1 MTEGGDSSANVKGRG
16 ELRSGLLS
24 VARSLEENCLKLLT
38 EISHSRAQGKE
49 AMEEATALD
58 KEKGEA
64 ARNQLQQALEGA
76 LEPARGKIRDAY
88 MEASKLIYAM
98 AAARERQ
105 REIDRR
111 VEFEGKHLD
120 MLQKAIV
127 NLNTLVRDLDGGAI
141 DPNVVGQNEII
152 QMDRELEKSI
162 LMAQEDEKR
171 RISIVIHDGPAQ
183 ILANLIMRVDF
194 CSRLLAKKPEEAAGE
209 LVSLRKEMQDLL
221 DDVRRFI
228 FELRPMTLDDLG
240 FLPTLQRFVENMKP
254 TLPFDL
260 QLVIRGQPPELPK
273 LTAIVLYRV
282 IQEGITNIAK
292 HASATRGTIKLQSV
306 DEDNV
311 SLVIE
316 DDGRG
321 FDIKTISQMVAMG
334 RLGLHSSQ
342 KRVELVDGTFALSS
356 EQGKGTSIKVTVPV
370 RRVS

>member
-1 MTEGGDSSANVKGRG
+1 MTEDGDGGAYVKGRG

-24 VARSLEENCLKLLT
+24 IARTLEENCLKLLT
-38 EISHSRAQGKE
+38 EISHTRAQGKE
-49 AMEEATALD
+49 AIAEATALD

-64 ARNQLQQALEGA
+64 ARNQLKLALDGA
-76 LEPARGKIRDAY
+76 EEPSRTKIREAY
-88 MEASKLIYAM
+88 LEASKLIYAM

-105 REIDRR
+105 REIDKR

-127 NLNTLVRDLDGGAI
+127 NLNALVRDLDGGAI
-141 DPNVVGQNEII
+141 DPNTVGTNEII

-183 ILANLIMRVDF
+183 LLANLIMRVDF
-194 CSRLLAKKPEEAAGE
+194 CSRLMSKKPEEAAGE

-221 DDVRRFI
+221 DDVRRLI

-260 QLVIRGQPPELPK
+260 QLVIRGQPDEPPK
-273 LTAIVLYRV
+273 LTAIVLYRA
-282 IQEGITNIAK
+282 IQEGILNISK
-292 HASATRGTIKLQSV
+292 HASATRGWIRLKAVDDDKL
-306 DEDNV
+306 

-321 FDIKTISQMVAMG
+321 FDTATLGQMVAMG
-334 RLGLHSSQ
+334 RLGLHSVQ
-342 KRVELVDGTFALSS
+342 KRVELVDGKFEMTS
-356 EQGKGTSIKVTVPV
+356 EQGKGTSITVTVPM
-370 RRVS
+370 RRIS